1 MGGSGSGDNKEE
13 GKEETSRQINGKRLK
28 HDGIV
33 ALLCLIMCNKTTYT
47 CGPSNSSNFTCRSI
61 LN

>member
-13 GKEETSRQINGKRLK
+13 GKEETLRQRNGKRLK

-33 ALLCLIMCNKTTYT
+33 ALLCLICATKL
-47 CGPSNSSNFTCRSI
+47 PI
-61 LN
+61 LVVHQTHLTLHVDLLK

>member
-47 CGPSNSSNFTCRSI
+47 CGPSNSSNFT
-61 LN
+61 